1 MMSSKTT
8 ILLADD
14 HALLRDALRDRLGS
28 EPDFE
33 VVGVTSDGEQA
44 ISEAARLRPDIILMD
59 IDMPGTICFE
69 AAKTIKSILPNTR
82 VIYVSAFFNDRY
94 IESALAANA
103 SGYITKDEAPEV
115 VIDAIRQAAK
125 GFAYFSSKVQ
135 ERLVVDGEGVR
146 LQSATKSRVS
156 MLTERELE
164 VLRYVARGMSK
175 KEIAKVMV
183 IAVKTVDRH
192 CANLMSKLEIHDRVA
207 LTRFAIREGLAEA

>member
-1 MMSSKTT
+1 MDSKTT

-14 HALLRDALRDRLGS
+14 HALLRDALRDRLRS

-33 VVGVTSDGEQA
+33 VVGVTSDGEEA
-44 ISEAARLRPDIILMD
+44 ISEAARLKPDVILMD

-69 AAKTIKSILPNTR
+69 AAKTIKSISPHTR

-103 SGYITKDEAPEV
+103 SGYITKDEAPEI
-115 VIDAIRQAAK
+115 VIEAIRRAAK

-135 ERLVVDGEGVR
+135 SRLVVDGAGVR
-146 LQSATKSRVS
+146 LQSSSKSRAS

-207 LTRFAIREGLAEA
+207 LARFAIREGLAEA

>member
-1 MMSSKTT
+1 MNAKTT

-14 HALLRDALRDRLGS
+14 HALLRDALRDRLS
-28 EPDFE
+28 NESDFE
-33 VVGVTSDGEQA
+33 VVGVTSDGEDA
-44 ISEAARLRPDIILMD
+44 ISEAARLKPDVILMD

-69 AAKTIKSILPNTR
+69 AAKTIKSISPHTR

-115 VIDAIRQAAK
+115 VIEAIRRAAQ

-135 ERLVVDGEGVR
+135 SRLVVDGEGVR
-146 LQSATKSRVS
+146 LQSSSKSRAS

-164 VLRYVARGMSK
+164 VLRYIARGMSK

-207 LTRFAIREGLAEA
+207 LARFAIREGLAEA

>member
-1 MMSSKTT
+1 MNSKTT

-14 HALLRDALRDRLGS
+14 HALLRDALRDRLRS

-44 ISEAARLRPDIILMD
+44 ISEAARLHPDVILMD

-69 AAKTIKSILPNTR
+69 AAKTIKSISPNTR

-103 SGYITKDEAPEV
+103 SGYITKDEPPEV
-115 VIDAIRQAAK
+115 VIEAIRQAAK
-125 GFAYFSSKVQ
+125 GFAYFSTKVQ
-135 ERLVVDGEGVR
+135 SRLVVDGGGVR
-146 LQSATKSRVS
+146 LQSTSKSRVS